1 MNLKTRLKKLEDK
14 ANMSDREAEARKVVE
29 LDIVFG
35 IVDRNDQDKIEMR
48 VKEYVEKEITLE
60 KILSEVNDTTRGL
73 PSIEKRKE

>member
-14 ANMSDREAEARKVVE
+14 VNMSDREAEARKVVD

-35 IVDRNDQDKIEMR
+35 IVDRNDKDKIEMR

-60 KILSEVNDTTRGL
+60 KILHEVNGTKRGL